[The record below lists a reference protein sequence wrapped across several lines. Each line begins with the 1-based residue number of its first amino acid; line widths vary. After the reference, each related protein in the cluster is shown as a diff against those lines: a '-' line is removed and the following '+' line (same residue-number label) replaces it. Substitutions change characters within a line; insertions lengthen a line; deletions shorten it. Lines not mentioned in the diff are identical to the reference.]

1 MKTIYFILYKEFL
14 QIKRDKTIL
23 PIIFVVP
30 FVQLLILVH
39 AATFEIKHQNLV
51 VIDNDNSYLSR
62 KIISKIEASNFFD
75 VIASEKDIKNAEN
88 YLKTNKAIGIL
99 VFPYDFEKNLY
110 RNKTAQIQILLD
122 AVNQVNASLTYIYCT
137 NIIKDFS
144 KSIILKFA
152 EISQTSNYSDF
163 RTIQIQQ
170 QFWYNPR
177 LNYKIYMVPGILVLL
192 VTLVGVILTSF
203 NIVREKETGTI
214 EQINVTPIKK
224 HQFIIGKIIPFYI
237 IGIIEL
243 AFGLFLG
250 KILFQIEYLGNILD
264 VFVCATIYLF
274 TVLSLGLL
282 ISTFSNNQKQ
292 VMLIAWF
299 FMIVFILMS
308 GLFTAVE
315 SMPQWAIYLNYLNP
329 VAYFI
334 KILRMILLKGSELK
348 DVLKEIFMLFTLGLS
363 ILFFSII
370 RYRKTV
376 K

>member
-14 QIKRDKTIL
+14 HIKRDKTIL

-51 VIDNDNSYLSR
+51 IVDYDNSSTTRNLIQKFNS
-62 KIISKIEASNFFD
+62 SSFFD
-75 VIASEKDIKNAEN
+75 IVAFEKNINNSEK
-88 YLKTNKAIGIL
+88 YLKTSEAIGVI
-99 VFPYDFEKNLY
+99 VFPVDFEKNLY
-110 RNKTAQIQILLD
+110 RNQQSQIQILLD
-122 AVNQVNASLTYIYCT
+122 AVNQVNASLTYIYC
-137 NIIKDFS
+137 S
-144 KSIILKFA
+144 SIINGFNKDILLKFA
-152 EISQTSNYSDF
+152 DIGQLSNISQLK
-163 RTIQIQQ
+163 QIEIEQ

-177 LNYKIYMVPGILVLL
+177 LNYKIFMVPGILVLL
-192 VTLVGVILTSF
+192 VTLVGLILTSF
-203 NIVREKETGTI
+203 NIVREKEAGTI
-214 EQINVTPIKK
+214 EQINVTPIRK

-250 KILFQIEYLGNILD
+250 KVLFDIHYLGSIFD
-264 VFVCATIYLF
+264 VFVSASVYLF
-274 TVLSLGLL
+274 TILAFGLL
-282 ISTFSNNQKQ
+282 ISTFSSNQKQ

-299 FMIVFILMS
+299 FMIVFIMMS

-315 SMPQWAIYLNYLNP
+315 SMPQWAQIINYLNP

-334 KILRMILLKGSELK
+334 KILRMILLKGSGLTDVFKEL
-348 DVLKEIFMLFTLGLS
+348 IMLFVLGLS
-363 ILFFSII
+363 ILIISIA

-376 K
+376 N